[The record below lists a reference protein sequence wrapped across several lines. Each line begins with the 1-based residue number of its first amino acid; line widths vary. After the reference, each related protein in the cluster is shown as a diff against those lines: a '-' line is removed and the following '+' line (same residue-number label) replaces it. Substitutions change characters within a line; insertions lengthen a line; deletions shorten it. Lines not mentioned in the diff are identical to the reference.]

1 MQQVDHGVTI
11 NVDSG
16 VILVRCRHSVT
27 GVVTRY
33 RVVFVVT
40 GTLLWVESTVQT
52 LLTSTVTLS
61 TTHIQ
66 VQYQVLGVHHS
77 LEVVRNVVLV
87 TLLVVATVTHYS
99 QAVVDLP
106 QVLRARTVGE
116 VSVQVD

>member
-1 MQQVDHGVTI
+1 VQQVDHGVTTSA
-11 NVDSG
+11 DHG

-27 GVVTRY
+27 GVVVRY

-40 GTLLWVESTVQT
+40 GTLLSVESTVQT

-61 TTHIQ
+61 TTHKQ

-99 QAVVDLP
+99 QAVVDLL
-106 QVLRARTVGE
+106 QVLKDLTVGE

>member
-1 MQQVDHGVTI
+1 MDHGVTT
-11 NVDSG
+11 NADHG

-27 GVVTRY
+27 GVVVRY

-40 GTLLWVESTVQT
+40 GTLLSVESTVQT

-61 TTHIQ
+61 TTHKQ

-87 TLLVVATVTHYS
+87 ILLVVATVMHYS

-106 QVLRARTVGE
+106 QVLRDLTVGE
-116 VSVQVD
+116 VLVRVDQLL

>member
-40 GTLLWVESTVQT
+40 GTLLSVESTVQT

-61 TTHIQ
+61 TTHKQ

-99 QAVVDLP
+99 QAVVDLL
-106 QVLRARTVGE
+106 QVLKDLTVGE
-116 VSVQVD
+116 VLVQVD